1 MFQPRAKIRV
11 PANRLRSGSRKRS
24 QEGIATVRHLY
35 PDFDIEG
42 EAGPTSLRASDTV
55 PTPTAFLSTSV
66 GKYQILCRVDSFTFE
81 GQKRTL
87 KLLTIPVGGD
97 RACTDSDRVLRISKF
112 RNCKY
117 DPPYPVT
124 VTYPCDSTSNPGDF
138 RLDLPAANA
147 MLLPHA
153 IQWRKHSGQHP
164 NSEHDW
170 AWILHE
176 LAHRKNAAKVTR
188 TLAFRLSDKPR
199 PLCYVQRS
207 VGFAIGRT
215 LPYRKRSDGG
225 RCHTACG
232 APVDSGLPL
241 RYVSVKVRQGR
252 ARGGGLQRGLHLGG
266 VHGFCE
272 GVEGMIL
279 YIQLCGNAETVL
291 RTGRMVDTSP
301 PNWELRSAKE
311 ISDVYAG

>member
-11 PANRLRSGSRKRS
+11 PANRLRSGSRKRKES
-24 QEGIATVRHLY
+24 IGTVRHPYLH
-35 PDFDIEG
+35 FDV
-42 EAGPTSLRASDTV
+42 ARKVRPTSLRAADTV

-66 GKYQILCRVDSFTFE
+66 GKYQILCRADSFTFE
-81 GQKRTL
+81 QESTL
-87 KLLTIPVGGD
+87 KLLVIPFGGD
-97 RACTDSDRVLRISKF
+97 LAYTDCDRVLRMPGF

-138 RLDLPAANA
+138 RLDIPAANA

-153 IQWRKHSGQHP
+153 IRWRKHSDQHP

-170 AWILHE
+170 AWILHK

-225 RCHTACG
+225 RCHTVCG
-232 APVDSGLPL
+232 APVDSGLSL
-241 RYVSVKVRQGR
+241 RYVSVKAKQGR
-252 ARGGGLQRGLHLGG
+252 AGGGRLQRGLHLGW
-266 VHGFCE
+266 
-272 GVEGMIL
+272 
-279 YIQLCGNAETVL
+279 
-291 RTGRMVDTSP
+291 SP
-301 PNWELRSAKE
+301 WLL
-311 ISDVYAG
+311 